1 MSKATPRLPS
11 GSVKASNGM
20 RAAQIITGALALVL
34 AGLVM
39 TSLAATATVVVF
51 WLSLS
56 LLFGGIEGVIT
67 GIWAKHLSR
76 GWRAFSLGAGLLA
89 IILSGL
95 AFAFPG
101 AAVLTSIFFLSM
113 AMLILGAGWIARG
126 LLEKRLSGWYRGLLI
141 GIGAISLVLSVPVMI
156 YPLMFGLPTIY
167 VFLSTAL
174 IIAGVSYIV
183 AGLTGAVFRP
193 SGLVDRGLRKS
204 WESDAA

>member
-1 MSKATPRLPS
+1 MTKATPPLPS

-20 RAAQIITGALALVL
+20 RAVQIITGALALVL
-34 AGLVM
+34 AGLVL
-39 TSLAATATVVVF
+39 TSLAAAATVVVF

-89 IILSGL
+89 IILASL

-101 AAVLTSIFFLSM
+101 AAVVSAIFLLSM

-126 LLEKRLSGWYRGLLI
+126 LLEKRLSGWYRGMLV
-141 GIGAISLVLSVPVMI
+141 GIGVISLGLSVPVMI
-156 YPLMFGLPTIY
+156 YPVMFGLPTMYI
-167 VFLSTAL
+167 FLSTAL
-174 IIAGVSYIV
+174 VIAGVSYIV

-193 SGLVDRGLRKS
+193 SGFVDRGLRKS

>member
-1 MSKATPRLPS
+1 MSRATPPLPS

-20 RAAQIITGALALVL
+20 RAVQIITGALALVL
-34 AGLVM
+34 AGLVL

-76 GWRAFSLGAGLLA
+76 GWRGFSLGAGLLA
-89 IILSGL
+89 IILSGVS
-95 AFAFPG
+95 FAFPG
-101 AAVLTSIFFLSM
+101 AAVLTSIFLLSM

-126 LLEKRLSGWYRGLLI
+126 LLERRLSGWYRGLLI

-156 YPLMFGLPTIY
+156 YPVMFGLPTIY

-193 SGLVDRGLRKS
+193 SALVDRGLRKS